1 MTCLLGNI
9 IKERRLRGTTSFAV
23 MHPSNVTTTDRK
35 RAFKQRLKWFLS
47 GVVLL
52 LGLGYAFKWT
62 TYVAPKELQ
71 LLASDITRHN
81 PVHCLMISRQVSR
94 SLVSGKP
101 TLVPRFLAA
110 YADAKITDIRSRRTR
125 AGIKLGHMGTNVAP
139 VIPALAAALDDQDS
153 EVRWA
158 ALVVLCKVRVHQSP
172 LFEHVKFALNGRSR
186 PIPQLVWVLQRPQ
199 DMNYNLGLT
208 GPEVRRFALLSLS
221 ACAPTP
227 TLVPVLTNFIS
238 SKEEEPPTRA
248 LAVNALAWH
257 GQDVPAAAEFLQTLL
272 RNPAEWP
279 EIRTAAGCALVGKMP
294 GDELLAALR
303 NMLQSPEAR
312 ARVGAAEALWEL
324 KVPAQE
330 ILSVLQ
336 DALSHN
342 LPSVRSASLKM
353 IQKMGGQ
360 ASCLRG
366 SVESVLVDPKEVVR
380 REATNTLALL
390 GKSEFRPTYR

>member
-1 MTCLLGNI
+1 M
-9 IKERRLRGTTSFAV
+9 RGTTSFAV
-23 MHPSNVTTTDRK
+23 MHPSNVVAGDRK

-52 LGLGYAFKWT
+52 LGLFYAFKTT
-62 TYVAPKELQ
+62 TYVAPRELQ

-94 SLVSGKP
+94 SLISGKP

-110 YADAKITDIRSRRTR
+110 YADAKITDIRRSRTE
-125 AGIKLGHMGTNVAP
+125 ALIKLGYMGTNVAP
-139 VIPALAAALDDQDS
+139 VIGALAAALDDQDS

-158 ALVVLCKVRVHQSP
+158 ALTLLCKVRVHQSP
-172 LFEHVKFALNGRSR
+172 LFEHVEFALNGRSR
-186 PIPQLVWVLQRPQ
+186 LIPQLVWVLQRPQ
-199 DMNYNLGLT
+199 DMNYYLGPA

-227 TLVPVLTNFIS
+227 TLVPVLKNFIS

-257 GQDVPAAAEFLQTLL
+257 GKDVPAAAEFLQTLL

-279 EIRTAAGCALVGKMP
+279 EIRAAAGCALVGSMP
-294 GDELLAALR
+294 RDELLAALR

-324 KVPAQE
+324 KVPANE

-336 DALSHN
+336 EALSHN
-342 LPSVRSASLKM
+342 LPSVRSASLKV
-353 IQKMGGQ
+353 IQKLGGH
-360 ASCLRG
+360 ASCLRR
-366 SVESVLVDPKEVVR
+366 SVESVLADPKEAVR
-380 REATNTLALL
+380 REATNTLSLL
-390 GKSEFRPTYR
+390 GNGEIQPIYR

>member
-1 MTCLLGNI
+1 
-9 IKERRLRGTTSFAV
+9 
-23 MHPSNVTTTDRK
+23 MHPSDVVAGDRK
-35 RAFKQRLKWFLS
+35 RAFKRRLKWFLS

-52 LGLGYAFKWT
+52 LGLFYAFKRT
-62 TYVAPKELQ
+62 TDVAPSELQ

-81 PVHCLMISRQVSR
+81 PVHCLIISRQVSR

-110 YADAKITDIRSRRTR
+110 YADAKITDIRSRRTQ
-125 AGIKLGHMGTNVAP
+125 AGIKLGHMGTNLAP

-158 ALVVLCKVRVHQSP
+158 ALTLLCKVRVHQSP
-172 LFEHVKFALNGRSR
+172 LFEDVKFALNGRSR

-199 DMNYNLGLT
+199 DMNYYLGPA

-248 LAVNALAWH
+248 LAVATLAWH
-257 GQDVPAAAEFLQTLL
+257 GKDVTAAAEFLQTLL

-279 EIRTAAGCALVGKMP
+279 EIRAAAGCALVGKMP
-294 GDELLAALR
+294 RDELLADLR
-303 NMLQSPEAR
+303 NMLRGSEAR
-312 ARVGAAEALWEL
+312 ARVGAAEGLWEL

-336 DALSHN
+336 DGLSHN
-342 LPSVRSASLKM
+342 LPSVRFASLKV

-360 ASCLRG
+360 AFCLR
-366 SVESVLVDPKEVVR
+366 SAVESVLADPKEAVR
-380 REATNTLALL
+380 REATNTLVLL
-390 GKSEFRPTYR
+390 GNGGSQAIYR